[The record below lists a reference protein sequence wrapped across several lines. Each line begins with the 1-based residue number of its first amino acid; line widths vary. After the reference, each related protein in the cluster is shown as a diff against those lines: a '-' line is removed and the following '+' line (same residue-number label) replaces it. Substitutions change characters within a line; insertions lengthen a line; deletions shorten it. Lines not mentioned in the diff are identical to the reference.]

1 MSPNNETVRT
11 GEYGVLDDVTCL
23 DHFPTLDYFAKR
35 PGRSV
40 LIIDDLA
47 WNLSRKG
54 SPSQYELADRICG
67 HVSSHHEG
75 GLSIFIAQQ
84 THTGIPPNI
93 RRLASHWNL
102 FPRRI
107 AVDSIGHI
115 ARSCMLE
122 KATMRKLFDF
132 CDGPYDFVHIENIPS
147 QSCMVFIRQ
156 NAQHVCI
163 DRSELSLA
171 AAGINVLGGTVPVTT
186 SDPVTAAG
194 GTYLY
199 DSRLQEGAR
208 DPDIDPR
215 RASIK
220 ASADLVQGL
229 ERTAPCF
236 FESLQV
242 QCGGAIQP
250 REALSE
256 MSPPNGEMSRAWQ
269 LYTEFVGRSQG
280 FRGAVLSYSEFCGS
294 YSSNHASGPRCGDRG
309 CFFLFDL
316 QQKPGSLASTLEIR
330 GLLNAEPDVAA
341 KQELVVV
348 CVSDSIMN
356 IGYQSPSETAV
367 LTEIQ
372 PIIGG

>member
-1 MSPNNETVRT
+1 MESSTEVTTDTRGVVPIDNPQKSSHCLPPEGCHGLCLPNPSRVAFIGGVSSGKTNALLCTLGHCHAWMPFEHIYLMSPNNETVRT

-132 CDGPYDFVHIENIPS
+132 CDGPYDFVHIENIP
-147 QSCMVFIRQ
+147 VP
-156 NAQHVCI
+156 H
-163 DRSELSLA
+163 RSRSRKN
-171 AAGINVLGGTVPVTT
+171 GWRNV
-186 SDPVTAAG
+186 
-194 GTYLY
+194 
-199 DSRLQEGAR
+199 
-208 DPDIDPR
+208 
-215 RASIK
+215 K
-220 ASADLVQGL
+220 
-229 ERTAPCF
+229 
-236 FESLQV
+236 
-242 QCGGAIQP
+242 
-250 REALSE
+250 
-256 MSPPNGEMSRAWQ
+256 
-269 LYTEFVGRSQG
+269 
-280 FRGAVLSYSEFCGS
+280 
-294 YSSNHASGPRCGDRG
+294 
-309 CFFLFDL
+309 
-316 QQKPGSLASTLEIR
+316 
-330 GLLNAEPDVAA
+330 GLL
-341 KQELVVV
+341 
-348 CVSDSIMN
+348 
-356 IGYQSPSETAV
+356 
-367 LTEIQ
+367 
-372 PIIGG
+372 